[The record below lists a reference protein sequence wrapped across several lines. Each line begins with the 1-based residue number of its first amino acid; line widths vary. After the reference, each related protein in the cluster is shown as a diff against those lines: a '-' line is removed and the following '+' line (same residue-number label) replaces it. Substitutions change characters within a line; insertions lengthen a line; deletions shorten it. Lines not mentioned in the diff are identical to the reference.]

1 MKNKGTQIL
10 LIGDGAVG
18 KTSII
23 KRYNNV
29 DIGMDHLSGL
39 TLHNVVTAMSEGTHH
54 ALTETGQPVRHSHI
68 ECLNEQNIGR
78 LIMHFFLETKFASAL
93 MGINPYGQQGV
104 ERGKVITREFLRK
117 LKN

>member
-29 DIGMDHLSGL
+29 DIGMDHLATVGL
-39 TLHNVVTAMSEGTHH
+39 DFMIKKYQRNGQEHKVQIWDTA
-54 ALTETGQPVRHSHI
+54 GQDRVRTMTA
-68 ECLNEQNIGR
+68 G
-78 LIMHFFLETKFASAL
+78 F
-93 MGINPYGQQGV
+93 Y
-104 ERGKVITREFLRK
+104 
-117 LKN
+117 

>member
-29 DIGMDHLSGL
+29 DIGMDHLATVGL
-39 TLHNVVTAMSEGTHH
+39 DFMIKKYQRNG
-54 ALTETGQPVRHSHI
+54 
-68 ECLNEQNIGR
+68 
-78 LIMHFFLETKFASAL
+78 
-93 MGINPYGQQGV
+93 
-104 ERGKVITREFLRK
+104 
-117 LKN
+117 